1 LEFAMEKEFEAK
13 DTAVQEDNLPLT
25 EEKTEDIAEQ
35 IQGLVEKESHDEAVD
50 VFRQLHPA
58 DQGEVLDDLPA
69 ATRQQLLNAVPPV
82 EAAEILE
89 HLDSENIKTI
99 TESVNDAVLSN
110 ILDEAGSDVQA
121 DVLRQLP
128 DERSQAVLQK
138 MEDLVDVLPLLRYAD
153 DTAGGI
159 MVREYVAVQETATT
173 SSALDT
179 LRQMEPEVEAVHS
192 IFVIDAEGRLRG
204 ELGLARLALSR
215 PTTIV
220 GNVMDPDIISVAA
233 ETDEEECARVMQRY
247 DLDSLPV
254 VDTEKHLLGI
264 ILAEDVIDVISEQA
278 TEDMYK
284 LAGIAGDRVTG
295 SMLGSMRKRLPWLT
309 INLATTFVGAAV
321 ISIFQS
327 TIARVVMLAAFLPVV
342 AGQGGIGGTQTLTLV
357 VRGMALGE
365 ITRRSGLRL
374 LGREALLGI
383 VHGVVLGVLVGIVGW
398 AWKGNYMLGV
408 VLGLAMIGN
417 MFIAGFT
424 GAGVPLILTR
434 LKIDPA
440 VASAVIVTT
449 CTDAFGFLLFLGLA
463 TLLITRL
470 L

>member
-1 LEFAMEKEFEAK
+1 MEKEIEKK
-13 DTAVQEDNLPLT
+13 DEDVQEDNLPLS

-35 IQGLVEKESHDEAVD
+35 IQGLVEQASHEEAVE

-58 DQGEVLDDLPA
+58 DQGEVLDDLPTT
-69 ATRQQLLNAVPPV
+69 TRQQLLNAVPPV

-89 HLDSENIKTI
+89 HLDSEDIKTI
-99 TESVNDAVLSN
+99 TESVDDAVLST
-110 ILDEAGSDVQA
+110 ILDEADSDVQA

-128 DERSQAVLQK
+128 DERSDAVLQK
-138 MEDLVDVLPLLRYAD
+138 MQDLVDVLPLLRYAD

-179 LRQMEPEVEAVHS
+179 LRQMDMDVEDVRS
-192 IFVIDAEGRLRG
+192 IFVIDAEGKLRG

-215 PTTIV
+215 PSTIV
-220 GNVMDPDIISVAA
+220 GDVMEPDIISVTA

-254 VDTEKHLLGI
+254 VDAERHLLGI
-264 ILAEDVIDVISEQA
+264 IQSEAVIDIISEQA

-295 SMLGSMRKRLPWLT
+295 SMVVSMRKRLPWLT

-321 ISIFQS
+321 ISIFQN
-327 TIARVVMLAAFLPVV
+327 TIARVVMLAVFLPVV

-365 ITRRSGLRL
+365 ITRRTGARL
-374 LGREALLGI
+374 LGREALLG
-383 VHGVVLGVLVGIVGW
+383 VLHGLVLGVLVGLVGW
-398 AWKGNYMLGV
+398 LWKDNYMLGV
-408 VLGLAMIGN
+408 VLGSAMIGN
-417 MFIAGFT
+417 MFIAGLT
-424 GAGVPLILTR
+424 GAAVPLVLAR
-434 LKIDPA
+434 MKIDPA
-440 VASAVIVTT
+440 VSSAVIVTT

-463 TLLITRL
+463 TLLITQL

>member
-1 LEFAMEKEFEAK
+1 MEKEIEEK
-13 DTAVQEDNLPLT
+13 DPNVQEDNLPLSD
-25 EEKTEDIAEQ
+25 EKTEDIAEQ
-35 IQGLVEKESHDEAVD
+35 IQELVEQENRDEAVG
-50 VFRQLHPA
+50 VFRDLHPA
-58 DQGEVLDDLPA
+58 DQGVVLDGLPED
-69 ATRQQLLNAVPPV
+69 TRKEILTALPPQ

-89 HLDSENIKTI
+89 HLDSEDIRTI
-99 TESVNDAVLSN
+99 TDSVDDAVLSG
-110 ILDEAGSDVQA
+110 ILDEADSDVQA

-128 DERSQAVLQK
+128 DERSDAVLQK
-138 MEDLVDVLPLLRYAD
+138 MQDLVDVLPLLRYAD
-153 DTAGGI
+153 DTAGGV

-179 LRQMEPEVEAVHS
+179 LRQMEPELESVHS
-192 IFVIDAEGRLRG
+192 IFVIDAEGKLKG

-215 PTTIV
+215 PWTIV
-220 GNVMDPDIISVAA
+220 GDVMETDIISVTAD
-233 ETDEEECARVMQRY
+233 TDEEEAARVMQRY

-254 VDTEKHLLGI
+254 VDAERHLLGI
-264 ILAEDVIDVISEQA
+264 ILSEDVIDIISEQA

-295 SMLGSMRKRLPWLT
+295 SMIVSMKKRLPWLT

-321 ISIFQS
+321 ISVFQN
-327 TIARVVMLAAFLPVV
+327 TIARVVFLAAFLPVV

-365 ITRRSGLRL
+365 ITRRTGLRL
-374 LGREALLGI
+374 LGREALLGLL
-383 VHGVVLGVLVGIVGW
+383 HGVFLGVLVGLVGW
-398 AWKGNYMLGV
+398 LWKDNYMLGV

-417 MFIAGFT
+417 MFIAGIT
-424 GAGVPLILTR
+424 GAGVPLILAR

-440 VASAVIVTT
+440 VSSAVIVTT